1 MSLQA
6 LSKRR
11 ISKKDNAADATPL
24 LAEPLDAAT
33 TAIATAVGAAIETNG
48 GAKSTASAN
57 SRTGAFTRAPLG
69 PPVSVPP
76 SLPSARFAPPLAS
89 EAKAAEKSTSS
100 SAEAD
105 ERASGEQIEGA
116 PIEAVGQELPD
127 LRLAAA
133 GTAGVVVIVAGSACV
148 AFRVLR

>member
-48 GAKSTASAN
+48 G
-57 SRTGAFTRAPLG
+57 
-69 PPVSVPP
+69 P

-89 EAKAAEKSTSS
+89 KAKAAEKSTSS

-116 PIEAVGQELPD
+116 PIEAVDQELPD